1 MVIYFY
7 RHQFKSFPFNFT
19 RKTVRVQQLSLPRHT
34 QLFLA
39 IKREY
44 RRSLFVKKPWCCV
57 GGAMKTN
64 IWFYQPSWQG
74 KLATVEIQRVT
85 FRKLALRRSA
95 NQICEN
101 KSSVGTSS
109 KRKPSIR
116 KKQPIYSVDARHAF
130 HKLSSPAEE
139 VQLMA
144 FFIILRRFIGKYDLP
159 NHSS

>member
-1 MVIYFY
+1 
-7 RHQFKSFPFNFT
+7 
-19 RKTVRVQQLSLPRHT
+19 
-34 QLFLA
+34 
-39 IKREY
+39 
-44 RRSLFVKKPWCCV
+44 
-57 GGAMKTN
+57 MKTN
-64 IWFYQPSWQG
+64 IWSYQPSWQG

-101 KSSVGTSS
+101 ESSVGTSS

-116 KKQPIYSVDARHAF
+116 KKQPIYSVNARHAF

-159 NHSS
+159 NHSSQEAGNLVSNTWKRGQAYCFLTRRTERKKKHSNQVTMRHKYSHSEQRLWLLGV